1 MVLGCVFELL
11 VDAEAA
17 GGDVVVEV
25 VEIFDDAV
33 SPGRFGL
40 PSHCSIEHGRACAS
54 ELGYGRVFEEVDRI
68 HENKFNEI
76 KPCFKHY

>member
-1 MVLGCVFELL
+1 MVLCCVFELL

-17 GGDVVVEV
+17 GGDIVVQV
-25 VEIFDDAV
+25 VKIFDDSVA
-33 SPGRFGL
+33 PGRFGL

-54 ELGYGRVFEEVDRI
+54 ELGFGRVFEEVDRT
-68 HENKFNEI
+68 HENKINEI